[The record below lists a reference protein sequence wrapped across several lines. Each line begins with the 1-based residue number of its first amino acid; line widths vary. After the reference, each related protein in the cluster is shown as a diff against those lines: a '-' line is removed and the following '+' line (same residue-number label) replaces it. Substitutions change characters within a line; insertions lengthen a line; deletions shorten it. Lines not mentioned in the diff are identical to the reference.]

1 MALKQYIGTNNSTLV
16 KKLAT
21 VLAEEKELFTP
32 TFICISHS
40 STKDWLIEELVKEIP
55 VVGNCVFQ
63 KQHEL
68 IDMIHTSLNG
78 NASKKELYHSDH
90 LQWFIFSI
98 LRSDTFRSKFTEIS
112 AYYGDDSFMQYTLS
126 EKVTELFSSYQET
139 ATALIDS
146 FDSDLEGSLHF
157 EWQKYIWK
165 ELQVLTENKFAS
177 LSIVYKAIDEIL
189 KNEENQ
195 KLLQSKFP
203 NIHIYGDLQ
212 YTSEL
217 IQFLSTIAKYTN
229 VSIFRVHFLN
239 HSNASRFVKNNS
251 RFSEKNN
258 LLINQITTDF
268 LADNSSVIRDTLLE
282 RLKAEIENP
291 EQDISFNYK
300 KNDNSITIANCFT
313 EYREVEALWHYL
325 VCEFNR
331 NTELALRDICV
342 IVPNI
347 EKYAPAIKAVFKN
360 EKVSLN
366 YSFYDSS
373 SKIQDSPYK
382 ALLALY
388 NFDSEGFTS
397 KQVFSLLEFKY
408 IREKFGIS
416 EDLSIIKKAIDDAS
430 IFHGYDGDEKFE
442 TQYISWKQGLK
453 RLIIGA
459 CIEKTEEEITGI
471 GEDFYPISE
480 FEDQSMY
487 ELIKLNQFVESLYS
501 FSEERKEARSLGEW
515 QSSIK
520 KVVNDFLNVSDYEPS
535 NFDRKLEQLVRSNDV
550 IPNERIDF
558 NVIRYYLIKLFEN
571 QDLSN
576 RIGFGGIRFVSP
588 NPMMVTSFKINCFL
602 GLNGNDFP
610 RTFKKLSFDLRNEE
624 QITTSNDLDKH
635 LFLLLIQGAKEK
647 LYLSYIGQ
655 SSKDN
660 SVIPTSTLVEDLV
673 AVCKKWNVAD
683 KELIVKHP
691 LHAFSTKYNNS
702 KQFPKLKR
710 FDIYSDNDRNS
721 GLIVDPNTKKGEV
734 LRRDKNGRIIIPLHE
749 LIRFTEDP
757 VKYYYTKVLGIYY
770 SDNSIDLA
778 ESELFDL
785 DHLKKWNVKNAI
797 LQGELNQAFD
807 EEKFYEKLKINGQF
821 PFLNLGEI
829 VQGSISKE
837 AHAVIESIREKVDL
851 NTREIIPIYIK
862 LNDHYIIE
870 GSIDTIFDGQF
881 LFATVSSDKW
891 KYQLRSV
898 IQFLAVIISSNKRI
912 TSGYYFSKNNIN
924 ELGLTYE
931 EAITNLVK
939 LCANYEEGTTNLK
952 HFSIDFGDK
961 LNVVFK
967 EENTNESFVKNIKG
981 IINHKNS
988 YVNPSEYF
996 MRELNNGS
1004 ITNNEAKE
1012 TFKNY
1017 YTFIREL
1024 LTSTLSKL

>member
-32 TFICISHS
+32 TFICIGHS

-78 NASKKELYHSDH
+78 NASKKELYHSDY

-98 LRSDTFRSKFTEIS
+98 LRSDTFRSKFPEIS
-112 AYYGDDSFMQYTLS
+112 AYYGDDSFMQYTLA
-126 EKVTELFSSYQET
+126 EKVTGLFSSYQET
-139 ATALIDS
+139 ATALIQS
-146 FDSDLEGSLHF
+146 FDSDLDESSHF
-157 EWQKYIWK
+157 DWQKYIWK

-212 YTSEL
+212 YTPEW
-217 IQFLSTIAKYTN
+217 IQFLSIIAKYTN
-229 VSIFRVHFLN
+229 VSIYRVYFLN

-251 RFSEKNN
+251 RFSKKNN
-258 LLINQITTDF
+258 LLFNEIDTDF
-268 LADNSSVIRDTLLE
+268 LADNSIITRETLLG
-282 RLKAEIENP
+282 RLKAEIENA
-291 EQDISFNYK
+291 EQDISFKYK
-300 KNDNSITIANCFT
+300 EIDNSITIANCFT
-313 EYREVEALWHYL
+313 EYREVEALWQYL

-331 NTELALRDICV
+331 NKELALRDICV

-347 EKYAPAIKAVFKN
+347 EKYAPVIKAVFKN

-388 NFDSEGFTS
+388 DFDSYEFTS

-416 EDLSIIKKAIDDAS
+416 EDLSIIKKAINDAS

-459 CIEKTEEEITGI
+459 CIEKSEEEITGI

-480 FEDQSMY
+480 FEDQSIY
-487 ELIKLNQFVESLYS
+487 ELIKLNQFVESLYT
-501 FSEERKEARSLGEW
+501 FSEERKEARSLGDW

-520 KVVNDFLNVSDYEPS
+520 KVIDDFLNVTDYEPS
-535 NFDRKLEQLVRSNDV
+535 IFERKLEQLVRSNDV

-558 NVIRYYLIKLFEN
+558 NVIRYYLITLFEN

-576 RIGFGGIRFVSP
+576 CIGIGGIRFVSP

-610 RTFKKLSFDLRNEE
+610 RSFKKLSFDLRNEE

-635 LFLLLIQGAKEK
+635 LFLSLIQGAKEK

-660 SVIPTSTLVEDLV
+660 SVIPASTLVEDLV
-673 AVCKKWNVAD
+673 SVCKKWKVTD
-683 KELIVKHP
+683 KDLIVKHP
-691 LHAFSTKYNNS
+691 LHTFSTKYNS
-702 KQFPKLKR
+702 KHFPKLKR
-710 FDIYSDNDRNS
+710 FDIYTDIDRNS
-721 GLIVDPNTKKGEV
+721 GLILDTNIKKGDV
-734 LRRDKNGRIIIPLHE
+734 LRRDKTGRIIISLYE

-778 ESELFDL
+778 ESELFEL
-785 DHLKKWNVKNAI
+785 DNLKQWSIKNAI
-797 LQGELNQAFD
+797 LQGELTEDFD
-807 EEKFYEKLKINGQF
+807 EQEFYQRLKRTGLF
-821 PFLNLGEI
+821 PLKNLGEI

-837 AHAVIESIREKVDL
+837 AHSVIESIREKVDL
-851 NTREIIPIYIK
+851 NTREIIPIHIE
-862 LNDHYIIE
+862 LNDKYIIE
-870 GSIDTIFDGQF
+870 GTIDSIFDGQL

-898 IQFLAVIISSNKRI
+898 IQFLAVIISSNNRI
-912 TSGYYFSKNNIN
+912 TSGYYVSKDKTKIFKCTIENAQRYLNQ
-924 ELGLTYE
+924 
-931 EAITNLVK
+931 
-939 LCANYEEGTTNLK
+939 LCSNYEQGTSNLK
-952 HFSIDFGDK
+952 HFSVDFGDK
-961 LNVVFK
+961 LNDVIE
-967 EENTNESFVKNIKG
+967 EENTNESFVKSING
-981 IINHKNS
+981 IINDKHS